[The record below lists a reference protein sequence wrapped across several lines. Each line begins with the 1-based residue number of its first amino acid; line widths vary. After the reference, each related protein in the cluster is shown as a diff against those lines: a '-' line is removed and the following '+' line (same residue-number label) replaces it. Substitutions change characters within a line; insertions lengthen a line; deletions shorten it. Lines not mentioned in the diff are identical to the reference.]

1 MRVTGKRMLNN
12 NNSGLDLDK
21 VYPVV
26 ELQVRKML
34 KDAYAHEIDD
44 AVQDIVIKIVNKAIM
59 MDDTRG
65 SLQAWCATIAR
76 NHCLDLMRKLKR
88 TPFEPMDDDRK
99 MYHYYD
105 EESYE
110 EREERYV
117 AMEAILEDL
126 NQRDKDL
133 LVYKFY
139 DKKSSREISEL
150 VMIPEKSVPMY
161 VKRAKLK
168 MEKSLSLRFAA

>member
-1 MRVTGKRMLNN
+1 MRVTSKTMFNNEINGLN
-12 NNSGLDLDK
+12 LDK
-21 VYPVV
+21 IYSVV
-26 ELQVRKML
+26 RGQVRKML
-34 KDAYAHEIDD
+34 KDLYADDIDD
-44 AVQDIVIKIVNKAIM
+44 AIQDIVIKIINKATL
-59 MDDTRG
+59 MDNTRG
-65 SLQAWCATIAR
+65 TVDAWVATIAK
-76 NHCLDLMRKLKR
+76 NHCLDLLRKYKR
-88 TPFEPMDDDRK
+88 TPFELMDDERR
-99 MYHYYD
+99 MYNYYD

-133 LVYKFY
+133 LVYRFY
-139 DKKSSREISEL
+139 DKKTSREISEL
-150 VMIPEKSVPMY
+150 VDIPEKSVPMY